1 MQVGEY
7 KSTNPPWLTGTKVTT
22 VRSLRSSKTSHKNSS
37 RIQPECAT
45 GKKNMF
51 KIFQFCLEVDVT
63 PASISALLSLL
74 STFQNT
80 CLLQAIYFN
89 TTL

>member
-22 VRSLRSSKTSHKNSS
+22 VCSLRSSKTSHKNSS

-45 GKKNMF
+45 GKKKNMF

-63 PASISALLSLL
+63 PASISALLVPTKYIPEHLFTPGHL
-74 STFQNT
+74 F
-80 CLLQAIYFN
+80 
-89 TTL
+89 

>member
-1 MQVGEY
+1 MCHR
-7 KSTNPPWLTGTKVTT
+7 K
-22 VRSLRSSKTSHKNSS
+22 
-37 RIQPECAT
+37 
-45 GKKNMF
+45 KKNMF

-63 PASISALLSLL
+63 PASISALLVPTKL